1 MNYINRIF
9 TLLILMCSMSLMSSV
24 SLQAQSL
31 DTCFVG
37 ICIDNVDQPFA
48 VKNDAKGNP
57 TGYICRDAQNNVQL
71 YTKCPFIKVTNES
84 TTEMRDKITGEYRVI
99 YFNRGKASTY
109 DYRRISSRSET
120 REFRI
125 TRVRNMQNSIYFRID
140 SVKNAK
146 ITFDLE
152 NTGKIVRVLNA
163 NILDGNAPK
172 EALAL
177 LNGGASDTPAAPTDA
192 PKSDV
197 KKSDV
202 KAASADKAAATEGE
216 GSSAKSILMT
226 LLILLGLAVGG
237 YLAYREYN
245 KRSKKESNMGKQYH
259 GEGKADTP
267 IVKAPVA
274 KHQPGKNAP
283 KENLIQKLA
292 DKKPVAPVV
301 EPKQGNM
308 EPKVIEKIVE
318 KVVTKE
324 VPVEK
329 IVEKIVTKEVPVEKI
344 VTKEV
349 PVEKIVEKIVTKE
362 VPVEKIVEKIVTKE
376 VPVEKIVEK
385 EVEKIVKIDPNPELL
400 KQIESL
406 RINISQKQSEYAQFE
421 SEMKQK
427 FSDME
432 QKSLRAKAEVL
443 QQAQDQVSAIRKQ
456 AEEQIKT
463 AQAEAQQQVATV
475 QQQSQQQLSQL
486 QQECAQQIVAIKQAA
501 QQQVDQL
508 QQEKTQQIATL
519 QQEKAEQLAKLQ
531 QESAQ
536 HLATAQQE
544 AAEQLAAF
552 KQEKAEQL
560 AQQQK
565 ESAQQ
570 LATFQQE
577 AAEQLAAFKKE
588 KAEQIEAIQQEAQQQ
603 VAEAQQKA
611 QQIAEAANEDIE
623 RFKARISMLEMQ
635 VAEPLKINR
644 EALRASLLLI
654 SEQIQQLKDNVESHN
669 ADNNYHNT
677 TVHMSIKFSQFLQW
691 FEKTVMKDE
700 AGAIRS
706 AGDLYAMMQEEFRN
720 AIENNYSWIS
730 ELIRINAYSGI
741 SPMFLSEAKRSG
753 ILVECMHIA
762 VAETVG
768 LLGRYGITLVIPSLF
783 VDDFD
788 VEHYKLNNAPLIN
801 SFYPHGF
808 KEQEMAKRGV
818 IYDII
823 RPGYSLD
830 GVLQKVPEV
839 SAMMAVAQ

>member
-9 TLLILMCSMSLMSSV
+9 TLLILLCSMSLMSSV
-24 SLQAQSL
+24 SLQAQTL

-37 ICIDNVDQPFA
+37 ICIDNVDQPFT
-48 VKNDAKGNP
+48 VKNDAKGKP

-71 YTKCPFIKVTNES
+71 YTKCPFVKVTNES
-84 TTEMRDKITGEYRVI
+84 TTEMRDKITGQYRVI

-109 DYRRISSRSET
+109 DYRRVNSRSEA
-120 REFRI
+120 REFRN
-125 TRVRNMQNSIYFRID
+125 TRVRNMQNCIYFRID

-152 NTGKIVRVLNA
+152 NTGKVIRELNA
-163 NILDGNAPK
+163 HILDNNAPK

-177 LNGGASDTPAAPTDA
+177 LNGGAADTPATPADA
-192 PKSDV
+192 PKADT

-202 KAASADKAAATEGE
+202 TEASADKATESDGE
-216 GSSAKSILMT
+216 GSSAKSILLT

-245 KRSKKESNMGKQYH
+245 KRAKKENNMGKQYH
-259 GEGKADTP
+259 GEGKVDTP

-292 DKKPVAPVV
+292 DKQAGKKTPAPAAPVAPVAAPV
-301 EPKQGNM
+301 ASKPANT

-318 KVVTKE
+318 KVVTKEVPVEKIVEKIVTKEVPVEKIVTKE

-406 RINISQKQSEYAQFE
+406 RTNISQKQSEYAQLQ

-427 FSDME
+427 LSDME
-432 QKSLRAKAEVL
+432 QKALHAKAEIL
-443 QQAQDQVSAIRKQ
+443 QQAQDQVTAIRKQ
-456 AEEQIKT
+456 ADDQLKT
-463 AQAEAQQQVATV
+463 ALAEAQQQVTAA
-475 QQQSQQQLSQL
+475 QQQSQQQLAQL
-486 QQECAQQIVAIKQAA
+486 QQESAQQIAAIKQAA

-508 QQEKTQQIATL
+508 QQEKAQQIAAI
-519 QQEKAEQLAKLQ
+519 QQN
-531 QESAQ
+531 
-536 HLATAQQE
+536 

-552 KQEKAEQL
+552 KQEKTEQIAAIEQA
-560 AQQQK
+560 AQQQ
-565 ESAQQ
+565 
-570 LATFQQE
+570 
-577 AAEQLAAFKKE
+577 
-588 KAEQIEAIQQEAQQQ
+588 I
-603 VAEAQQKA
+603 AEAQQKS
-611 QQIAEAANEDIE
+611 QQIAEAANEDVARYKE
-623 RFKARISMLEMQ
+623 RAAVLETKI
-635 VAEPLKINR
+635 AEPLKTSR
-644 EALRASLLLI
+644 EGLRASLLLI
-654 SEQIQQLKDNVESHN
+654 ADQIQQLKDNVESHN

-677 TVHMSIKFSQFLQW
+677 TVHMSIKFSQFMQW

-700 AGAIRS
+700 AGAIQS
-706 AGDLYAMMQEEFRN
+706 AGDLYKLMQEELRN
-720 AIENNYSWIS
+720 AIENNYSWLS
-730 ELIRINAYSGI
+730 ELIRVNAYSGI

-753 ILVECMHIA
+753 ILIENMHIA

-768 LLGRYGITLVIPSLF
+768 LLGRYGITLVIPHLF

-788 VEHYKLNNAPLIN
+788 VDHYKLNNAPLIN

-818 IYDII
+818 IYDVI

-830 GVLQKVPEV
+830 GVIQKVPEV

>member
-37 ICIDNVDQPFA
+37 ICIDNADQPFA

-237 YLAYREYN
+237 YLAYREYG
-245 KRSKKESNMGKQYH
+245 KRTKKESNMGKQYH

-292 DKKPVAPVV
+292 DKKPVAPVA

-519 QQEKAEQLAKLQ
+519 Q
-531 QESAQ
+531 
-536 HLATAQQE
+536 
-544 AAEQLAAF
+544 
-552 KQEKAEQL
+552 QEKAEQL